1 MFKTVLRVVLIV
13 LCVVVGGFAVF
24 AQDVELP
31 ASEVVQVE
39 AADGLVLVGDF
50 YAVPEGGDGRAV
62 VLIHML
68 SSRRSSWSPLI
79 PALHEAGYAI
89 LNIDMR
95 GHGDT
100 GGRREW
106 PAAETDMQTWLDWL
120 REQAGIRAEAVSIV
134 GASIGSNLAL
144 MGCAND
150 TAANEAGCV
159 TAIALS
165 PGLDY
170 QGVAAK
176 DAVVTGLSE
185 RSALLVAAHRDSYS
199 AISVEEM
206 AADAAGEVGMRL
218 YTGSAHGTALFRE
231 RGEAVSGMIIAWLD
245 EHTPS
250 PPTEDQE

>member
-1 MFKTVLRVVLIV
+1 MFKTFLRVISIV
-13 LCVVVGGFAVF
+13 LSIGFTGNILF

-50 YAVPEGGDGRAV
+50 YAVPDGSDGRAV

-68 SSRRSSWSPLI
+68 SSRRSAWEPLI

-106 PAAETDMQTWLDWL
+106 PAAETDVQTWLDWL
-120 REQAGIRAEAVSIV
+120 REQAGIRADAVSIV

-150 TAANEAGCV
+150 TACV

-185 RSALLVAAHRDSYS
+185 RSALLVAAHGDLYS

-206 AADAAGEVGMRL
+206 AKDAKGEVGLRL
-218 YTGSAHGTALFRE
+218 YTGRDHGTELFRE
-231 RGEAVSGMIIAWLD
+231 RGEAVNGMIVAWLD